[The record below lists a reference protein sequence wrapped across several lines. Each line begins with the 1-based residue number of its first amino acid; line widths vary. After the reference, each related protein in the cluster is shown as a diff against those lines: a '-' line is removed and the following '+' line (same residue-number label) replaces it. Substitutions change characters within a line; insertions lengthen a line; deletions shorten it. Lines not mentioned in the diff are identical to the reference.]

1 MDAVIW
7 DFDGTL
13 VDTYSKIVEVFRRVL
28 REENIQDNNSTKIL
42 SLMRISVTHTINYY
56 IDKTII

>member
-13 VDTYSKIVEVFRRVL
+13 VDTYSKIVEVFRRKYT
-28 REENIQDNNSTKIL
+28 R
-42 SLMRISVTHTINYY
+42 
-56 IDKTII
+56 